1 MKHTV
6 PKSIGETL
14 LLLLFSLISTMVRY
28 DHYVCDM
35 KFVREPSNVPA
46 HQLKPLHE
54 TQDSVLRKEN
64 FK

>member
-14 LLLLFSLISTMVRY
+14 LLLLFSLVSTMIRY

-35 KFVREPSNVPA
+35 KFVRERSSVPP
-46 HQLKPLHE
+46 HQIKPLHE
-54 TQDSVLRKEN
+54 TLDSVLRKEN